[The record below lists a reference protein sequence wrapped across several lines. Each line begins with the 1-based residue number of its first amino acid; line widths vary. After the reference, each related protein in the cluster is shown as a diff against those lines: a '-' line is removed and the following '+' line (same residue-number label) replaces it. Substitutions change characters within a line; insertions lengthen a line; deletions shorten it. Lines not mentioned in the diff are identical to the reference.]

1 MTVEKEFGADPK
13 LKKLYRAY
21 LALVT
26 IGVFLWWMIP
36 VVAVAFSFEMLT
48 GVVAALVS
56 FVPLLIAVAIAL
68 YWIPNFHSSINYVLE
83 DDEIIVT
90 KGVWWKTKSVVPYNR
105 ITNVNIYQGP
115 ISRHFGLGRLSI
127 QTAGFSGVSS
137 SGHKTAEAEIFGVE
151 NFEEIKDMVMKF
163 VKGIKPVA
171 VEAEAEA
178 RPSKDINEQILQELR
193 RIRKAAEK

>member
-1 MTVEKEFGADPK
+1 MEKEFGADPK